1 MAAKPKQLI
10 TVVGPTASGKSALAL
25 QLAQKFDGEIIC
37 ADSRTIYKGMDI
49 GTSKPSL
56 SDQQLAVH
64 HLLDIVLPDQ
74 TFTAAEF
81 KKLATEAID
90 DILGRH
96 KLPIIVGG
104 TGLYVDSILYDF
116 EFREKPDPA
125 RRAELEKLSVE
136 ELQSELQAEGIQLP
150 ENDKNPRHLIRALET
165 GGALANGGS
174 MREDTLVVG
183 LEVDNDVLKGRIKER
198 VEHMLNMGL
207 RREVSDLV
215 NHYGWEVPGMNAI
228 GYKEWKVLFSGETL
242 AESKV
247 VDLIIKN
254 TWQYARRQKTWFK
267 RNNEIQWQKDI
278 DSAIS
283 TVEKWLKAPLKKVTT

>member
-90 DILGRH
+90 DIVGRH

-174 MREDTLVVG
+174 LREDTLVVG
-183 LEVDNDVLKGRIKER
+183 LEVDNDALKGRIKER
-198 VEHMLNMGL
+198 VEQMLNMGL

-215 NHYGWEVPGMNAI
+215 NHYGWEAPGMNAI
-228 GYKEWKVLFSGETL
+228 GYKEWKILFSGETL

-267 RNNEIQWQKDI
+267 RNNEIQWQKDT

-283 TVEKWLKAPLKKVTT
+283 LAEKWHKAPLKKVTT

>member
-90 DILGRH
+90 DIQGRH

-174 MREDTLVVG
+174 LREDTLVVG
-183 LEVDNDVLKGRIKER
+183 LEVDNDALKGRIKER
-198 VEHMLNMGL
+198 VEQMLNMGL

-215 NHYGWEVPGMNAI
+215 NHYGWEAPGMNAI
-228 GYKEWKVLFSGETL
+228 GYKEWKILFSGETL

-283 TVEKWLKAPLKKVTT
+283 LVEKWHKAPLKKVTI